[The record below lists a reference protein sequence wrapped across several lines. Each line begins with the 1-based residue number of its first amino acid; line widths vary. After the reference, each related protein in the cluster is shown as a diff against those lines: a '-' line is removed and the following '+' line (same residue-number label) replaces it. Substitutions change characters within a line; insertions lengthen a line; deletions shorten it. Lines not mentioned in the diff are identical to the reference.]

1 MLSSLYPALVPKP
14 DSFPVK
20 LYQLVGAAVER
31 GICTWTSNE
40 FVIVNK
46 ELLCS
51 SLLPLYFRHCR
62 MDSFQ
67 RQLHMC
73 AASSAITRHG
83 SEAGAT
89 GSGRVRAR
97 VRDGWMGFL
106 PPSRALPAPFPSR
119 WPRRARAAATGG
131 GPRSV

>member
-89 GSGRVRAR
+89 GLG
-97 VRDGWMGFL
+97 
-106 PPSRALPAPFPSR
+106 
-119 WPRRARAAATGG
+119 RARACVMMMDGWVPSSIQSAARTFSLTVAAASARRGDG
-131 GPRSV
+131 WWA